1 LGFHSSQIF
10 TRFKN
15 SGERQRFYNFI
26 AQYRIPLS
34 FVEGGYRRQEG
45 ANIDLT
51 LWTVKSYIKFRRGL
65 LSLKVG
71 YEFEDENSWGDFRRD
86 NYLYTEWKRKF

>member
-1 LGFHSSQIF
+1 VKDRDFIILLLNTVFPSAFSLF
-10 TRFKN
+10 TFLN
-15 SGERQRFYNFI
+15 
-26 AQYRIPLS
+26 
-34 FVEGGYRRQEG
+34 VEGGYRRQEG